1 MNPKKILF
9 KIGSKEIC
17 GKLNDTNTANTIYS
31 NLPLKGKVNLWGKEI
46 YFYVPVQVPLEDG
59 KDVVN
64 IGDIAYWPDGPAIC
78 IFFGPTPVSTKN
90 EIKPYSKVSLIGKI
104 DDTFL
109 KVLYNIE
116 SGEEIVME
124 PVTSGG
130 D

>member
-17 GKLNDTNTANTIYS
+17 GNLNDTNTANTIYS

-78 IFFGPTPVSTKN
+78 IFFGPTPVSTKS

-104 DDTFL
+104 DDMFL